1 MRVTTRVP
9 ELLFPVE
16 TDSWLTVLR
25 LGLGLQVHSM
35 RSRSQLIGP
44 ICFRGLRAKS
54 RKHCFLC
61 KATSFR
67 AWGGLL
73 LWRHE
78 STSPKRRCSFWHG
91 LVCLFLVAPCFS
103 EVAAA
108 SLPLQPGFYTCA
120 RRKAVGSS
128 PTAWIIL

>member
-1 MRVTTRVP
+1 
-9 ELLFPVE
+9 
-16 TDSWLTVLR
+16 
-25 LGLGLQVHSM
+25 M
-35 RSRSQLIGP
+35 RSRSELIGL
-44 ICFRGLRAKS
+44 ICFLELRAKS

-67 AWGGLL
+67 AGGGLL

-78 STSPKRRCSFWHG
+78 TMSPKRRYSLWHG
-91 LVCLFLVAPCFS
+91 EVCAVKVAPCLW
-103 EVAAA
+103 ELAAA